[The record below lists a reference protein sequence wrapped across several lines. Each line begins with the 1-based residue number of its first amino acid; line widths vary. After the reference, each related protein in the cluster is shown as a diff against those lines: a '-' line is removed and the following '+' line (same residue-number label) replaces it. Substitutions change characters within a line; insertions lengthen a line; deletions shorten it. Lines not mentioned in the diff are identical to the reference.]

1 MSTLFIIGWTIT
13 AIVSFFLL
21 KGGFDKIR
29 GTQEMVSNF
38 SYMKLD
44 KYRVVVG
51 VAEIIGALLLVTPGL
66 SLYGMIVIVSLMSGA
81 AALHLSLMGGDK
93 TWLPTVV
100 GLGVILSHLL
110 K

>member
-1 MSTLFIIGWTIT
+1 
-13 AIVSFFLL
+13 V
-21 KGGFDKIR
+21 
-29 GTQEMVSNF
+29 
-38 SYMKLD
+38 
-44 KYRVVVG
+44 
-51 VAEIIGALLLVTPGL
+51 LLLVTPGL

-100 GLGVILSHLL
+100 GIGAVLSHLL